1 MVPWIERERLP
12 KLKSA
17 DFAGT
22 CRSVPRGHHEA
33 SESPTTHDFSLQM
46 YWTLRERQRKDPV
59 FYPNRLSSHES
70 TVPSGIRF
78 NALSFDLASETL
90 DVSQKDHFQFIFN
103 GIRAFC
109 SILHNF

>member
-33 SESPTTHDFSLQM
+33 SESPITMTFPCRC

-59 FYPNRLSSHES
+59 VYPIDYL
-70 TVPSGIRF
+70 VLKVQFLPVYGK